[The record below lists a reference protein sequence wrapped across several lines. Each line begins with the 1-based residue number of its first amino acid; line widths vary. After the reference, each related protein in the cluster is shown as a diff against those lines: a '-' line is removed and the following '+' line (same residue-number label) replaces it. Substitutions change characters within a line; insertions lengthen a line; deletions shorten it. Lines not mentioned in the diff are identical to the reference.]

1 MRASARCIALCLVL
15 LAPSAAAQTFRLTI
29 PLDGSVPSA
38 LAGMDR
44 RAAAELGAVVLTGLG
59 QLAAS
64 ELGVSGPYI
73 PVVVGGWG
81 GYVGYRAATEPG
93 YLDTLGLTGGDLGR
107 SARDVGLIA
116 LGATAGM
123 AAYGALNGSLSA
135 KPELGL
141 LLLLYPAWGVTQ
153 QLLVQGYVTRHLH
166 GAGLPTA
173 AVVPLS
179 ALSFGT
185 VHVPNWPLAGA
196 TTAMGGAFAP
206 LYLRDRAVVPLGVA
220 HGALGALF
228 YTWVLDCDALAQ
240 LRGDACDG

>member
-1 MRASARCIALCLVL
+1 MRAAALCLAL
-15 LAPSAAAQTFRLTI
+15 IAGSASAQTVRLTI

-38 LAGMDR
+38 VSRLDR

-59 QLAAS
+59 QVAAS
-64 ELGVSGPYI
+64 EAGVSGPYI
-73 PVVVGGWG
+73 PVVIAGWG
-81 GYVGYRAATEPG
+81 GYIGYRAATEPG
-93 YLDTLGLTGGDLGR
+93 YLSELGLPGRDLGR
-107 SARDVGLIA
+107 AVRDVGWVS

-135 KPELGL
+135 EPELGL
-141 LLLLYPAWGVTQ
+141 LLLLYPAWGVAQ
-153 QLLVQGYVTRHLH
+153 QLLVQGYVTRHLSE
-166 GAGLPTA
+166 AGLPAA
-173 AVVPLS
+173 AVVPFS
-179 ALSFGT
+179 AASFGA

-206 LYLRDRAVVPLGVA
+206 LYLRDRAVLPLGVA

-240 LRGDACDG
+240 LRGTPCGESGR